1 MSSPRGVTLTR
12 YEVANV
18 DYHWLSAF
26 RLRIVASDA
35 LGMDERVFLFR
46 RGSLNPYTNERTDY
60 FITVCSPVD
69 MEDFPAGEPD
79 PEKTYPFFRLDE
91 VTLDFRTSADAE
103 AAWDVILGEVE
114 NLVTALNTLENLTAT
129 IEVRVGDSDSS
140 ESLSES

>member
-1 MSSPRGVTLTR
+1 MAAPRGITLTR
-12 YEVANV
+12 HEVLDV

-26 RLRIVASDA
+26 RLRVVASNP

-46 RGSLNPYTNERTDY
+46 RGSLNPYTGEQTDY

-79 PEKTYPFFRLDE
+79 PAKTYPFFRMDE
-91 VTLDFRTSADAE
+91 VTPDFRTAQEAE
-103 AAWDVILGEVE
+103 ESWALILAEVE
-114 NLVTALNTLENLTAT
+114 NLVSALNALEDLTAT
-129 IEVRVGDSDSS
+129 IEVRVGDDDDS